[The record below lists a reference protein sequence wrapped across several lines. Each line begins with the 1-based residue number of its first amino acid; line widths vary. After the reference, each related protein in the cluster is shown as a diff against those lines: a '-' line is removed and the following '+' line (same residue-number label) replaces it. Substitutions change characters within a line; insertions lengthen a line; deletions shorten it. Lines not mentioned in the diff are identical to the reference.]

1 MAEEKRTT
9 EERKKECV
17 RILLNNYPRYR
28 KFVYKTYD
36 RMGSEL
42 TRTQQMI
49 MLALAQY
56 GTMSMSELASK
67 ICTSNEQAT
76 RAVSKLVDN
85 GYIERFQNRLNRR
98 VVNIR
103 LTASGNE
110 MIMKAREESV
120 KLASLGFEVLTDQD
134 IKDLLNAVET
144 FDRLFEKA
152 ENR

>member
-1 MAEEKRTT
+1 M
-9 EERKKECV
+9 
-17 RILLNNYPRYR
+17 
-28 KFVYKTYD
+28 
-36 RMGSEL
+36 
-42 TRTQQMI
+42 
-49 MLALAQY
+49 
-56 GTMSMSELASK
+56 
-67 ICTSNEQAT
+67 
-76 RAVSKLVDN
+76 SKLVDN